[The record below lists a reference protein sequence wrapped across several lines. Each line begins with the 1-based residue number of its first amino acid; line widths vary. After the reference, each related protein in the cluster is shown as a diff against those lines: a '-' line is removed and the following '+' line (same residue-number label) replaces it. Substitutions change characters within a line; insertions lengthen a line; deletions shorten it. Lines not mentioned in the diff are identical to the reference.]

1 MYLNVTQSCQPMVRA
16 ARAMENTRQTFRHP
30 VSRITQWRRKLA
42 DRLVRKLGHTP
53 RVVNAQGA
61 RFLVDTTDYIDQC
74 IAWESIWDG
83 PQLNRLAAVSLAAQ
97 PIGYFI
103 DVGSNS
109 GFYSVMFATRNLASR
124 IVAFEPDPG
133 NYARLL
139 SNLTLNGL
147 CPRVDARRLA
157 LGDVESDVSLYE
169 GAMWNRGESSIA
181 LPDQTPKLVTHLVQQ
196 ARFDSLFA
204 LSDERII
211 IKIDVEGYEF
221 EAIAGME
228 QTLRRNACYVQVE
241 LYSERLHELQH
252 LLAGLGY
259 SFVHTEAIDY
269 FFTNMSEIG

>member
-1 MYLNVTQSCQPMVRA
+1 MYRRVRLSWYA
-16 ARAMENTRQTFRHP
+16 QLRAMEKTQQTFRYP
-30 VSRITQWRRKLA
+30 ISRIAQWRRKLA
-42 DRLVRKLGHTP
+42 DDLGRRIGHTP

-74 IAWESIWDG
+74 IAWEGMWDG
-83 PQLNRLAAVSLAAQ
+83 PQLNRLAAVSLAAH

-103 DVGSNS
+103 DVGANS

-147 CPRVDARRLA
+147 CRRVDARRLA
-157 LGDVESDVSLYE
+157 LGGAEGDVSLYE

-221 EAIAGME
+221 EALAGME

-241 LYSERLHELQH
+241 LYSERLDELEH
-252 LLAGLGY
+252 LFVGLGY

-269 FFTNMSEIG
+269 FFTNMSG